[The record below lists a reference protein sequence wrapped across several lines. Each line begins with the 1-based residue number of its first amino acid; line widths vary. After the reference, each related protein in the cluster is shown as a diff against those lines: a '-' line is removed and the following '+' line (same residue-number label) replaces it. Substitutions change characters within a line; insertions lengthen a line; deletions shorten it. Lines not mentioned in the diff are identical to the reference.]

1 MYVIED
7 IHAIFSLE
15 VVDELDPIEVGTY
28 LFFLKICKPKQ
39 IFLIPVHRGAMRGTE
54 KHTLDVSRET

>member
-7 IHAIFSLE
+7 VHAIFSLE
-15 VVDELDPIEVGTY
+15 IVDELDPIEVWTY

-39 IFLIPVHRGAMRGTE
+39 IFLIPVHRGAM
-54 KHTLDVSRET
+54 

>member
-1 MYVIED
+1 MYVIKD

-15 VVDELDPIEVGTY
+15 VVDELDPIEVETY

-39 IFLIPVHRGAMRGTE
+39 IFLIPVHRGAMRNTE
-54 KHTLDVSRET
+54 KHTFDVSRET